1 MWMGLGSGEGGGC
14 RAGGGWWCAVALV
27 DGGEWLGVACN
38 GGARSRNGA
47 DLYDDSPVPDVL
59 FLVLFISGLL
69 FLGILICFP
78 RKRKGNWVLHINI
91 KLQVGIYG

>member
-1 MWMGLGSGEGGGC
+1 MGLGSGEGGGC

-47 DLYDDSPVPDVL
+47 DLLMTVPFPTYYFWL
-59 FLVLFISGLL
+59 IVLFISGLL

-78 RKRKGNWVLHINI
+78 RKRKGNWPHRSHKN
-91 KLQVGIYG
+91 